1 MPLGYEGSI
10 INPMEVVKVRSNGK
24 EIQVE
29 KGTTLG
35 EVFRAL
41 GIEGAIGGR
50 AGSRLLDL
58 LTPIREDTEI
68 SPIFKEDPESLE
80 IMRHTL
86 SHIMAQALKELY
98 GYEKVHLGVGP
109 TTEEGFYYDVEVE
122 GHTIS
127 SEDLPKIEEKMREI
141 ISRNYPL
148 FRKELSREEAIKLFS
163 DMKENYKLDI
173 IARIDPQDTISVY
186 GQDGFTD
193 LCRGPHVPSTGM
205 VGEFKLTHVAGAY
218 WMGDASKPMLQRIYG
233 IAFWD
238 KKELEERLRFYEEAK
253 RRDHRRLGR
262 ELELFIIE
270 DEVGAGLVLWLPKG
284 AMLRKTLEDHW
295 KEEHIKRGYQLV
307 YTPHVGNAKLWQT
320 SGHLDYY
327 RPNMF
332 SPMEIEQEE
341 YFVKPM
347 NCPFHIAIYKSKVRS
362 YKELPLKLAELG
374 TVYRYE
380 MSGVLH
386 GLMRVRG
393 FTQDDAHIICTPD
406 QVEGVIEETLEFAVK
421 MLRDFGFEDFK
432 VYISTKPSDA
442 IGSPEQWGLAESAL
456 KKAVQKMGLPYEIDE
471 GGGAFYGPKIDVK
484 IKDAIGRLWQ
494 CSTIQFDFNLPE
506 RFNMEYVGPDNRRHR
521 PYMVHRAIFGSIERF
536 VGVLLEHYAG
546 LLPLWLSPVQV
557 KVIPISPEKHG
568 DYARE
573 VEALLREKGIRV
585 ELDLRD
591 ERLNARI
598 RDAEL
603 QKVPYVVVLGDK
615 ELEGRSL
622 SVRGKREGNMGFM
635 SPEAFVDLI
644 LEKIK
649 NKE

>member
-1 MPLGYEGSI
+1 M
-10 INPMEVVKVRSNGK
+10 VKLKVNGK

-35 EVFRAL
+35 EIFKAL
-41 GIEGAIGGR
+41 GIEDAIGGKS
-50 AGSRLLDL
+50 GSKLIDL
-58 LTPIREDTEI
+58 LTPIRENMEI
-68 SPIFKEDPESLE
+68 VPIHRQDPESLE

-173 IARIDPQDTISVY
+173 IARIDPQDTISIY

-218 WMGDASKPMLQRIYG
+218 WMGDSSKPMLQRIYG

-238 KKELEERLRFYEEAK
+238 RKELEERLRFYEEAK
-253 RRDHRRLGR
+253 RRDHRKLGR
-262 ELELFIIE
+262 ELELFLIE
-270 DEVGAGLVLWLPKG
+270 DEVGAGLVIWLPKG
-284 AMLRKTLEDHW
+284 AILRKTLEDYW

-347 NCPFHIAIYKSKVRS
+347 NCPFHIAVYKSKVRS

-393 FTQDDAHIICTPD
+393 FTQDDAHIICTPE
-406 QVEGVIEETLEFAVK
+406 QVEEVIQETLEFAVE
-421 MLRDFGFEDFK
+421 MLRSFGFEDFK

-442 IGSPEQWGLAESAL
+442 IGSQEQWELAEGAL
-456 KKAVQKMGLPYEIDE
+456 KKAVEKIGLPYEIDE

-506 RFNMEYVGPDNRRHR
+506 RFDMEYVGPDNKRHR

-573 VEALLREKGIRV
+573 VEAYLKNKGIRV

-603 QKVPYVVVLGDK
+603 QKIPYVVVVGDK
-615 ELEGRSL
+615 EVESRSL
-622 SVRGKREGNMGFM
+622 SVRSKKEGNLGSMTLEQFLNM
-635 SPEAFVDLI
+635 LT
-644 LEKIK
+644 EKIR

>member
-1 MPLGYEGSI
+1 MAFEFNIYS
-10 INPMEVVKVRSNGK
+10 MVRVKVEGK
-24 EIQVE
+24 ELEVE
-29 KGTTLG
+29 KGTRLG
-35 EVFRAL
+35 EIFENL
-41 GIEGAIGGR
+41 GIEKAIGGK
-50 AGSRLLDL
+50 AGQRIIDL
-58 LTPIREDTEI
+58 LTPIEEDMEI
-68 SPIFKEDPESLE
+68 VPIFKDDPESLE

-86 SHIMAQALKELY
+86 SHIMAHALKEIY
-98 GYEKVHLGVGP
+98 GYDKVHLGIGP

-141 ISRNYPL
+141 IKNNYPL
-148 FRKELSREEAIKLFS
+148 FRKTIEREEAIKLFS
-163 DMKENYKLDI
+163 QMKEKYKVDI
-173 IARIDPQDTISVY
+173 IERIDLEETISLY
-186 GQDGFTD
+186 GQDGFVD
-193 LCRGPHVPSTGM
+193 LCKGPHVPSTGM

-218 WMGDASKPMLQRIYG
+218 WMGDSSKPMLQRIYG

-253 RRDHRRLGR
+253 KRDHRRLGK
-262 ELELFIIE
+262 ELELFLIE
-270 DEVGAGLVLWLPKG
+270 DEIGAGLVIWLPKG
-284 AMLRKTLEDHW
+284 AILRRLLEDYW

-307 YTPHVGNAKLWQT
+307 YTPHVGNAKLWQI
-320 SGHLDYY
+320 SGHLEYY
-327 RPNMF
+327 KPNMF
-332 SPMEIEQEE
+332 SPMQIEEEE

-347 NCPFHIAIYKSKVRS
+347 NCPFHVAIYKSKVRS

-393 FTQDDAHIICTPD
+393 FTQDDAHIICMPE
-406 QVEGVIEETLEFAVK
+406 QVEEVIEETLAFAIN
-421 MLRDFGFEDFK
+421 MLKDFGFEDFK
-432 VYISTKPSDA
+432 VYISTRPADA
-442 IGSPEQWGLAESAL
+442 IGSTEQWELAEGSL
-456 KKAVQKMGLPYEIDE
+456 KKAVEKLGLSYEIDE
-471 GGGAFYGPKIDVK
+471 GGGAFYGPKIDIK
-484 IKDAIGRLWQ
+484 IRDAIGRLWQ

-521 PYMVHRAIFGSIERF
+521 PYMIHRAIFGSIERF
-536 VGVLLEHYAG
+536 IGILLEHYAG

-557 KVIPISPEKHG
+557 KIIPISPEKHG
-568 DYARE
+568 SYAKQIE
-573 VEALLREKGIRV
+573 VKLKQEGIRV
-585 ELDLRD
+585 EIDLRD

-603 QKVPYVVVLGDK
+603 QKIPYIVVLGDK
-615 ELEGRSL
+615 EVESNSL
-622 SVRGKREGNMGFM
+622 SVRGKREGNMGSM
-635 SPEAFVDLI
+635 SVEGFISML